1 MYMIPHTGVE
11 NSLNE
16 DGRSL
21 RTCQLSSRLARTLPS
36 ADRAMDL
43 LHLHDA
49 PNGQKVS
56 LTSANINVMAVERRS
71 MTT

>member
-1 MYMIPHTGVE
+1 MIPHTGAE

-21 RTCQLSSRLARTLPS
+21 RTCQLSSRLAMTLPS

-43 LHLHDA
+43 IPLHGA
-49 PNGQKVS
+49 PNGQIIR
-56 LTSANINVMAVERRS
+56 L
-71 MTT
+71 